1 MPLDDRSD
9 SGDDV
14 SGTAEVAEIVRNKGF
29 FANPQGAAQMKHAL
43 LKGYLPA
50 FVGAT
55 GSRSPSNRVV
65 YTTRLPAQGPMTT
78 ALPAPPQ

>member
-29 FANPQGAAQMKHAL
+29 FANPQGAAQMKHAH

-65 YTTRLPAQGPMTT
+65 YIDAFAGRGL
-78 ALPAPPQ
+78 